1 MPQNTSFSADSGSSL
16 AAEAV
21 ARITSMLSSQKR
33 PQSTEL
39 PPQVLSPSVA
49 SIVSPYPADPVEIK
63 LCVLEYPINDSPARM
78 EFLKSSV
85 LAEVNK
91 KSGALLA
98 VKGKYLSPEEKSQN
112 AEQGEKPLHLLIQ
125 APLQANVD
133 AAVRLLKDIEVKGTA
148 GVIKTGGST
157 LSSGGGGQHYV
168 QDKVFVGLT
177 QVAEN
182 FDLKEKLQGTANSF
196 FDHIMRTTGARI
208 HLRGRG
214 SGYIEPTSGKES
226 FEALYI
232 YIQHGNKEGLSKA
245 KQLCDDLV
253 RHVQQEYEAFQKTN
267 SIYAS
272 FNPYQSYNAYSYLPH
287 AGAGPYGQTQ
297 TTSSIPA
304 TQGESVAMDTPI
316 SSNHNSLSTV
326 KKEVQKRR
334 FVEKIPVQEPDVK
347 NEEIHPM
354 VDKEPQVVKEEGD
367 REESPENS
375 AKLPAIVKPD
385 MPPPSFVPQV
395 KSGVKR
401 PSEGQTTA
409 DPSLSPSN
417 PLNKHFLEYNDSD
430 SDNDS

>member
-1 MPQNTSFSADSGSSL
+1 
-16 AAEAV
+16 
-21 ARITSMLSSQKR
+21 
-33 PQSTEL
+33 
-39 PPQVLSPSVA
+39 
-49 SIVSPYPADPVEIK
+49 VEIK

-272 FNPYQSYNAYSYLPH
+272 FNTHTHSCL
-287 AGAGPYGQTQ
+287 
-297 TTSSIPA
+297 
-304 TQGESVAMDTPI
+304 
-316 SSNHNSLSTV
+316 SLCR